1 MIPPKVKEYLNEYIN
16 QEVYVQIAIIKGK
29 EKISTNS
36 AINKYLST
44 NHFKDLSDGKPFDHF
59 INGLRDKCLGKLKN
73 SPMKNKQT
81 TDKTILELQNKLNE
95 LSDDELDRTYWE
107 IETGEF
113 FSSDQI
119 NELESNRN
127 ELIEKLDITKNK
139 NEVFQTIIIFCKNY
153 EKLCQQKY
161 PEAPLPLEILKSIN

>member
-1 MIPPKVKEYLNEYIN
+1 MIPPKVNEYLNEYIN

-113 FSSDQI
+113 FSSNQVK
-119 NELESNRN
+119 ELEINRN
-127 ELIEKLDITKNK
+127 DLVEKLNILKNGD
-139 NEVFQTIIIFCKNY
+139 EVIKTIINFCKSY

-161 PEAPLPLEILKSIN
+161 PEAPLPLEILKSSN